1 MTTTDTAVTTEITP
15 DTEPTE
21 YLLSEI
27 DLYLLAKP
35 IAKALGDGWSEEDDE
50 TNVGVDKAIRLH
62 HTDGRAIG
70 VRHLWRGQAVQTFAI
85 GGPSSDSASNG
96 LPPGTRYSTG
106 VRFTTD
112 APLDEIITAIRT
124 VLLPAFTG
132 HRPPLS
138 ANGTRIQP
146 TPAGNE
152 QPTATTAPSPTPQD
166 AKTASAPAKAK
177 STTRQSATSAQRK
190 TKSPAKHK
198 PRRKPAAAAA

>member
-85 GGPSSDSASNG
+85 GGPSSAPASNG

-112 APLDEIITAIRT
+112 APFDEIITAIRT
-124 VLLPAFTG
+124 VLLPAFIG
-132 HRPPLS
+132 HRSPLS

-146 TPAGNE
+146 TPA
-152 QPTATTAPSPTPQD
+152 PSPTTQD